1 MEKNRKKETASYAL
15 VTDYNYLIIQLKK
28 LKSSVVTILE
38 GSKFYF
44 QIEDISI

>member
-1 MEKNRKKETASYAL
+1 MEKKQKETASNAP